1 MLLEGQGRIKWQHHG
16 EGVSAEQWLVRK
28 PSFWGEKSKL
38 RNILFSNLAVTLH
51 LGVACFHVLNWTAR
65 VTVRESIKRAKCL
78 MGDNNPT
85 TEPSP
90 QGTLVIFSSAEIS
103 MYRFKTT
110 VSGILVQSE
119 FKNRYLVFRGKNRVD
134 ENPDFFL
141 SFFFKPPTFFKIPL
155 IWGLSLPATKPA
167 SGFLSWKE

>member
-1 MLLEGQGRIKWQHHG
+1 
-16 EGVSAEQWLVRK
+16 
-28 PSFWGEKSKL
+28 
-38 RNILFSNLAVTLH
+38 
-51 LGVACFHVLNWTAR
+51 
-65 VTVRESIKRAKCL
+65 

-141 SFFFKPPTFFKIPL
+141 SFFFF
-155 IWGLSLPATKPA
+155 
-167 SGFLSWKE
+167 